1 MLPALNYATMNS
13 GYYSLP
19 LRPDKLLLGE
29 THTRCSLKESIEQ
42 HIHLIITTAFGEMQQ
57 DENFGCSIWDSD
69 FDNLTAT
76 NKIREKIKLSVQQS
90 VVKYELRLDAVRAE
104 VFIKEEERLTSISGR
119 QVKKRLDVQVSG
131 IIAITSEPFLYKDHF
146 FTGPLSYY

>member
-1 MLPALNYATMNS
+1 MNS

-29 THTRCSLKESIEQ
+29 THARCSLKESVEQ

-57 DENFGCSIWDSD
+57 DENFGCSIWDTD
-69 FDNLTAT
+69 FDNLTAA

-90 VVKYELRLDAVRAE
+90 VSKYETRLDAVKTE
-104 VFIKEEERLTSISGR
+104 VFIKEEERPGSINGR
-119 QVKKRLDVQVSG
+119 QVKKRLDVQVTG
-131 IIAITSEPFLYKDHF
+131 LITITSETFVYKDHF